1 MLMACDTIQHT
12 RGLLLLLLV
21 CLHRLETMND
31 ARQGLIA
38 RLKIAEKEKDA
49 LEGRK
54 AEAESFLAKQVQ
66 KRVCSTHML
75 AHIRVQKVG
84 AHTMEHYQS
93 GSNSFPRRRRCIRS
107 AFMAPPS
114 TSHKPRYG
122 LWRWECGAVACTWL
136 V

>member
-66 KRVCSTHML
+66 KRVCS
-75 AHIRVQKVG
+75 AHI
-84 AHTMEHYQS
+84 M
-93 GSNSFPRRRRCIRS
+93 
-107 AFMAPPS
+107 
-114 TSHKPRYG
+114 
-122 LWRWECGAVACTWL
+122 
-136 V
+136 